1 MSPVNE
7 NGGFIAANIMHFARV
22 LRAAGLPIGPGKVL
36 DAINALATLGIG
48 RREDFYWTL
57 HATFVNRR
65 DQRELFD
72 QAFHIF
78 WKNPQIL
85 ERMMSMML
93 PSAQLAEEEAPE
105 NDLSSRVAEALTAGT
120 EAREEIKT
128 REKEEVE
135 FDATLTW
142 SQDEVFRDLDFE
154 KMTNAEMEA
163 AKAAMQQIRLPL
175 RALPTRRFHPS
186 KNGARIDMRTTLRS
200 SLRSNGDIIPMHW
213 RKRKRRNPPLV
224 VLCDISG
231 SMERYARMLLHFLH
245 AVTNDQDR
253 VHTFLFGT
261 RLTNVTRYLRY
272 RDIDISL
279 ENVASAVVDWSGG
292 TRIGECLKD
301 FNRFWSRRVLT
312 QGAVVVLITDGLDR
326 DGGEGLHLEMD
337 RLHRSSRHLIW
348 LNPLL
353 RYDKFQPKSHGIKA
367 ILPHVDEFRP
377 VHNLES
383 LAQLAH
389 ILSNMDGKSDKSLK
403 RWQELAA

>member
-7 NGGFIAANIMHFARV
+7 NGGLIAANIMHFARV

-85 ERMMSMML
+85 ERMMSMIL

-175 RALPTRRFHPS
+175 RAIPTRRFHPS

-326 DGGEGLHLEMD
+326 DGGEGLPLEMD

-348 LNPLL
+348 LNLLL
-353 RYDKFQPKSHGIKA
+353 RYD
-367 ILPHVDEFRP
+367 EF
-377 VHNLES
+377 
-383 LAQLAH
+383 
-389 ILSNMDGKSDKSLK
+389 
-403 RWQELAA
+403 

>member
-7 NGGFIAANIMHFARV
+7 NGGLIAANIMHFARV

-301 FNRFWSRRVLT
+301 FNRFWSRRVLS

>member
-7 NGGFIAANIMHFARV
+7 NGGLIAANIMHFARV

-105 NDLSSRVAEALTAGT
+105 NNLSSRVAEALTAGT